1 MTLKHKIVTGAVA
14 IILTVLVFSVAA
26 VAVIMNHQQRHHSEI
41 IIKKAYSVIEKSIR
55 EKEKHI
61 LYYSGQIAS
70 GNNMGLNMKYT
81 SESKNQAEHLI
92 MQATYQSV
100 ADGIHTVARTA
111 SVWEAAVYDA
121 DGELTA
127 FSLTEDNAVYVG
139 YMHKVPDVIYE
150 VANPEEGT
158 AWTEALKPRDSFS
171 MIASRLDKE
180 SIADKETVGFEIKR
194 DFLCMVSYI
203 PVMGQIYNA
212 KTQAPETAQFG
223 ILRVSSRIDSAFVE
237 EMAYVTGTEVNL
249 FTGKGLSVGT
259 LKAHNKI
266 DLSLLETTGSFGGSD
281 SRNIFFNELNVE
293 SRGFVQ
299 GILPVRSGKDC
310 IAAFAS
316 LYSKDIAKN
325 DMRQML
331 KLLCIV
337 FLCCII
343 LFIPVTL
350 IFARSLTRKI
360 EIIVKDL
367 SDSAGQ
373 VAAAAAGIS
382 SVSRSQSQNA
392 SDQAASVEETSAS
405 LEQIN
410 VRSHNVSEITRGVR
424 ELMLTNIEK
433 SGQCVKSLV
442 ELGKEIARVE
452 SDSTQILQIIK
463 NIDGIAFQTHLLA
476 LNASIEAARAGIAG
490 AGFAVVAGEVKN
502 LAKKTT
508 DEAKNTQEL
517 LVTDV
522 NRVRQAV
529 SSVRNINYDFE
540 GIIESATVIGER
552 TESVTQASREIAQ
565 VIEQITL
572 AAGEI
577 DKLAQQIAAG
587 SHETAM
593 SAGELSAQADV
604 MKGFVNDLEGVI
616 GGIGKKKSS

>member
-26 VAVIMNHQQRHHSEI
+26 VAVIMNHQQRQHSETV
-41 IIKKAYSVIEKSIR
+41 IKKAYSVIEKAIR

-70 GNNMGLNMKYT
+70 DNNIGLNMKYI
-81 SESKNQAEHLI
+81 SENKNQAEHLI

-100 ADGIHTVARTA
+100 ADGIHTVARSA

-158 AWTEALKPRDSFS
+158 AWTEALKPLDSFS

-180 SIADKETVGFEIKR
+180 SIADKQTVRFEIKR

-212 KTQAPETAQFG
+212 KTQVPETAQFG
-223 ILRVSSRIDSAFVE
+223 ILRISSRIDSSFVE
-237 EMAYVTGTEVNL
+237 EMAFVTGTEVNL

-266 DLSLLETTGSFGGSD
+266 DISLLGTDSSSEGSD
-281 SRNIFFNELNVE
+281 SRSIFFNELNAE
-293 SRGFVQ
+293 NRGFVQ

-310 IAAFAS
+310 IAAFVS

-325 DMRQML
+325 DTWQML

-350 IFARSLTRKI
+350 IFAGSLTRKI
-360 EIIVKDL
+360 ETIVKDL

-392 SDQAASVEETSAS
+392 SDQAASVEETSSS

-410 VRSHNVSEITRGVR
+410 MRVHEVSEMTRGAND
-424 ELMLTNIEK
+424 LMLTNIEK
-433 SGQCVKSLV
+433 SGQAVKFLV
-442 ELGKEIARVE
+442 ELEKEIVYLE

-463 NIDGIAFQTHLLA
+463 NIDGIAFQTDLLA
-476 LNASIEAARAGIAG
+476 LNASIEAARAGNAG
-490 AGFAVVAGEVKN
+490 AGFAVVADEVKN
-502 LAKKTT
+502 LAGKIT

-517 LVTDV
+517 LIGDV
-522 NRVRQAV
+522 NRIRHAAL
-529 SSVRNINYDFE
+529 SVRNINRDFE

-552 TESVTQASREIAQ
+552 TESMTQASRDIAK

-587 SHETAM
+587 SRETAV
-593 SAGELSAQADV
+593 SSGELSAQADA

-616 GGIGKKKSS
+616 GGIGK